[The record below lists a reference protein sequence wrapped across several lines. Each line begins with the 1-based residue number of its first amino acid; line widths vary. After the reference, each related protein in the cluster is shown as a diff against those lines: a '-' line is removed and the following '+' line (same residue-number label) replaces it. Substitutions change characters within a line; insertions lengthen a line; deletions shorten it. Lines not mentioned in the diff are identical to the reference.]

1 MKMYRYKVVYWD
13 NDKKANLPSYGLVAA
28 EKLEEACQK
37 VYNYYSDNVLTINIE
52 FDGPNDGI
60 VEFGS
65 NEIAEKVWRQI
76 GEY

>member
-1 MKMYRYKVVYWD
+1 MEMYRYKVVYWD

-28 EKLEEACQK
+28 ENHGEAFQK
-37 VYNYYSDNVLTINIE
+37 VYNYYFDNVLTISIE
-52 FDGPNDGI
+52 FDEPNDGI